1 MNENWMTSGQGHPR
15 RWAIL
20 GVLIVSL
27 LMVILDTS
35 VLNIALPTIQ
45 RDLSATQSDLI
56 WAVDA
61 YTLAFAALLF
71 TWGVLGDRIG
81 RQKVLFAGMAVFGLT
96 SFAASFSTSPGML
109 IAWRV
114 VMGMAGAAVMPT
126 TLAIITVVF
135 PPHERGRAIGMWA
148 GAVGGA
154 IALGPV
160 LGGTLLEHPE
170 WSHWLTQ
177 NDWGSVFLIN
187 IPIVIVGLIGIWRV
201 VPETRNPHAGKLDL
215 TGLLVSVAGLVSLV
229 YGIIHASEIGHWG
242 DRTVVGPIVAGIVV
256 LALFVRTEARSDH
269 SSFDVS
275 LFRNRG
281 YAVSLTAVTLAFF
294 AMTGITFTLPFYF
307 QVIRGFSTLSA
318 GFAFLPFAIGQLI
331 AAPRS
336 AKMVARFGYRRVM
349 TTGLLL
355 VALSIVIME
364 RLQVDT
370 PIWIPL
376 VAFFIFGTGMGNVIA
391 PGSTVM
397 QNVLPLARAGAGS
410 AVQNTVRQVGG
421 ALGVAL
427 IGTVLAT
434 QYSSA
439 LAPSLDRITQ
449 LPGAA
454 KAIALKSLIATTE
467 VVGQATGGGMPATTA
482 HALVARAYDA
492 FISATHDSLYL
503 SLAAILL
510 AAAAIA
516 FLLPA
521 IQPPTRAMEHGAP
534 TVAADPT
541 EARIEREAAAYRA
554 EAAEEY
560 GEETR

>member
-20 GVLIVSL
+20 SVLIVSL
-27 LMVILDTS
+27 LMVVLDTS

-45 RDLSATQSDLI
+45 RDLNATQSDLI

-81 RQKVLFAGMAVFGLT
+81 RKKVLFVGMAVFGLT
-96 SFAASFSTSPGML
+96 SFAASFSTSPGVL

-114 VMGMAGAAVMPT
+114 VMGVAGAAVMPT

-160 LGGTLLEHPE
+160 LGGSLLEHPE

-187 IPIVIVGLIGIWRV
+187 IPIVIVGLFGIWRV

-242 DRTVVGPIVAGIVV
+242 DLAVVGPIIVGVVV
-256 LALFVRTEARSDH
+256 LGFFVRAEARSDH
-269 SSFDVS
+269 SSFDVT

-281 YAVSLTAVTLAFF
+281 YAVSLSAVTLAFF

-307 QVIRGFSTLSA
+307 QVIRGFSTLAA
-318 GFAFLPFAIGQLI
+318 GFAFLPFAIGQII

-355 VALSIVIME
+355 VAVAIVVMGQ
-364 RLQVDT
+364 LQIDT
-370 PIWIPL
+370 PLWIPL
-376 VAFFIFGTGMGNVIA
+376 AAFFIFGTGMGNIIA

-427 IGTVLAT
+427 IGTVLST
-434 QYSSA
+434 QYASA
-439 LAPSLDRITQ
+439 LAPSLDKVAQ
-449 LPGAA
+449 LPDAA

-467 VVGQATGGGMPATTA
+467 VVGQATAAGMPAPAGHT
-482 HALVARAYDA
+482 LINDAYGA
-492 FISATHDSLYL
+492 FISASHDSLYL
-503 SLAAILL
+503 SLVAILL
-510 AAAAIA
+510 AAASIA
-516 FLLPA
+516 FLLPQ
-521 IQPPTRAMEHGAP
+521 INPPTRSPQGSPQA
-534 TVAADPT
+534 VVDPT
-541 EARIEREAAAYRA
+541 EARIEQEAASYQAEAAA
-554 EAAEEY
+554 EY
-560 GEETR
+560 GEDDR

>member
-1 MNENWMTSGQGHPR
+1 MNEHWMTSGQGHPR
-15 RWAIL
+15 RWAVL

-35 VLNIALPTIQ
+35 VLNIALHTIQ
-45 RDLSATQSDLI
+45 RDLNASQSDLI

-81 RQKVLFAGMAVFGLT
+81 RKRVLFAGMAVFGAT
-96 SFAASFSTSPGML
+96 SFAASFSASPSIL

-114 VMGMAGAAVMPT
+114 VMGVAGAAVMPT

-170 WSHWLTQ
+170 WSHWLTH
-177 NDWGSVFLIN
+177 NNWGSVFLIN
-187 IPIVIVGLIGIWRV
+187 IPIVIIGLIGIWRV
-201 VPETRNPHAGKLDL
+201 VPETRNPHAGRLDL
-215 TGLLVSVAGLVSLV
+215 NGLLVSVAGLVSLV
-229 YGIIHASEIGHWG
+229 YGIIHASELGRWG
-242 DRTVVGPIVAGIVV
+242 DRTVVGPIIAGIVV
-256 LALFVRTEARSDH
+256 LAFFVRTEARSTH
-269 SSFDVS
+269 SSFDVT

-307 QVIRGFSTLSA
+307 QVIRGFSTLAA

-336 AKMVARFGYRRVM
+336 ARMVARFGYRRVM

-355 VALSIVIME
+355 VAVSIVIMG

-376 VAFFIFGTGMGNVIA
+376 VAFFIFGSGMGNVIA

-421 ALGVAL
+421 ALGVAV

-434 QYSSA
+434 QYATA
-439 LAPSLDRITQ
+439 LAPALDRVTQ
-449 LPGAA
+449 MPDAA
-454 KAIALKSLIATTE
+454 KSAALKSLIATTE
-467 VVGQATGGGMPATTA
+467 IVGRATAAGMPSTTAQSLTA
-482 HALVARAYDA
+482 HAFDA
-492 FISATHDSLYL
+492 FIAATHDSLYL

-510 AAAAIA
+510 AAAAIG

-521 IQPPTRAMEHGAP
+521 IHPPTKAMEQGAP
-534 TVAADPT
+534 AADADST

-560 GEETR
+560 REDGR